1 MNRSRV
7 RFPQAAPFERHS
19 GYKDF
24 RVCREVFG
32 GGVFAVLGRFV
43 GCWGRAYWTVERLPA
58 GADRSFGVD
67 SQKVSCTVAAG
78 SVKRFS
84 PASKSMGLSSKSTE
98 PELTDIS
105 KVATGLRCPGEPGG
119 SYLYCWN
126 SSVRLAR
133 FRVERL
139 LWVKSKWV

>member
-1 MNRSRV
+1 MFGVAFSLFWGGFEVARSGV
-7 RFPQAAPFERHS
+7 RSCGAA
-19 GYKDF
+19 
-24 RVCREVFG
+24 
-32 GGVFAVLGRFV
+32 
-43 GCWGRAYWTVERLPA
+43 ERLPA
-58 GADRSFGVD
+58 GADRSFGAD

-139 LWVKSKWV
+139 LWAK

>member
-1 MNRSRV
+1 MQ
-7 RFPQAAPFERHS
+7 RFPGLPGSVR
-19 GYKDF
+19 
-24 RVCREVFG
+24 

-43 GCWGRAYWTVERLPA
+43 GCWGRAYWAVERLPA
-58 GADRSFGVD
+58 GADRSFGAD

-105 KVATGLRCPGEPGG
+105 KVATGLGCPGDELRPGTWTRLMVAVMRLPVGPDLGILLG
-119 SYLYCWN
+119 SGP
-126 SSVRLAR
+126 
-133 FRVERL
+133 
-139 LWVKSKWV
+139 